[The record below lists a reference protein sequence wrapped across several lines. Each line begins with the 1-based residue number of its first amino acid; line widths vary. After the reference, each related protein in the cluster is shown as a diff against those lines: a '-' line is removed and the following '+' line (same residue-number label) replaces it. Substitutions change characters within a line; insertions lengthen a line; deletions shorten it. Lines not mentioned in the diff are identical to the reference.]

1 MVSDLT
7 IATILP
13 QALLLWVYV
22 FVMTVVMVN
31 LLIAQVSSIDLVS
44 PQKLYVPLSTWICL
58 MIDEP
63 NPPARSDGLDL
74 R

>member
-1 MVSDLT
+1 MVADLT
-7 IATILP
+7 LAPTLP

-44 PQKLYVPLSTWICL
+44 PQKLYVPKYV
-58 MIDEP
+58 
-63 NPPARSDGLDL
+63 DL
-74 R
+74 PDD